1 VYKVAI
7 GTSRTVFA
15 FITVMLL
22 AKTVWAQDTNCPFNP
37 ASYSFEGNEVEQ
49 ARCLMRPVL
58 RGGNLGPQ
66 RELPAILEGL
76 VGQRVAVSKDS
87 LRRYLRA
94 HDIKENDTAGKS
106 EIGGS
111 LDDPLSRANS
121 NDRRAPFARYFVIH
135 DTSTPNLVRDLPDFP
150 HNIND
155 ADWEWRRTR
164 WNNLSLPLYS
174 NSGEAH
180 MYINRVG
187 QSVTPQKRTFAT
199 PWRATQF
206 ESNALHGTRLRGL
219 FLHIEN
225 IQPRRCNPTV
235 TTCCRTCVIRGKR
248 QMCCNDAVAPE
259 PGFSEAQLSRLA
271 LVYVAASVRRGTW
284 LIPVFHCVL
293 DTHPGI
299 PRSKRHDDPQNFD
312 VQAWADSLQRLL
324 TELEK

>member
-1 VYKVAI
+1 
-7 GTSRTVFA
+7 
-15 FITVMLL
+15 
-22 AKTVWAQDTNCPFNP
+22 
-37 ASYSFEGNEVEQ
+37 
-49 ARCLMRPVL
+49 MRRVL
-58 RGGNLGPQ
+58 KGGDLEPQ
-66 RELPAILEGL
+66 RELPALIERL
-76 VGQRVAVSKDS
+76 VGQPVSVSKDS

-94 HDIKENDTAGKS
+94 HGIVENDAAGNT

-111 LDDPLSRANS
+111 LDAPLSRANS

-150 HNIND
+150 REIND
-155 ADWEWRRTR
+155 AAWVWRGTR
-164 WNNLSLPLYS
+164 WNDLNLPLYR

-187 QSVTPQKRTFAT
+187 QSVAPQRRTFAT
-199 PWRATQF
+199 PWRATRF

-225 IQPRRCNPTV
+225 IQPRLCDPAV
-235 TTCCRTCVIRGKR
+235 GTCCRTCVIRGEPR
-248 QMCCNDAVAPE
+248 TCCNDAVAPK
-259 PGFSEAQLSRLA
+259 PGFSEAQLNRLA

-293 DTHPGI
+293 DTHPRI
-299 PRSKRHDDPQNFD
+299 PTGQRHDDPQNFD

-324 TELEK
+324 TEFER

>member
-1 VYKVAI
+1 MF
-7 GTSRTVFA
+7 S
-15 FITVMLL
+15 FITVLFV
-22 AKTVWAQDTNCPFNP
+22 AGTVWAQDANCPFN
-37 ASYSFEGNEVEQ
+37 AATYSFEGTDVEQ

-66 RELPAILEGL
+66 RELPALLEKL
-76 VGQRVAVSKDS
+76 VGQPVTVSKDS
-87 LRRYLRA
+87 LRQYLKA
-94 HDIKENDTAGKS
+94 HGIRENDPSRMS

-121 NDRRAPFARYFVIH
+121 NDQRAPFARYFVIH
-135 DTSTPNLVRDLPDFP
+135 DTSTPNLVRDVADFP
-150 HNIND
+150 PNISD

-164 WNNLSLPLYS
+164 WNDLSLPMYS

-180 MYINRVG
+180 LYINRVG
-187 QSVTPQKRTFAT
+187 QSVAPQRRTFAT
-199 PWRATQF
+199 PWRATRF
-206 ESNALHGTRLRGL
+206 ESDALHGTRLRGL

-235 TTCCRTCVIRGKR
+235 KTCCRTCIIKGRK
-248 QMCCNDAVAPE
+248 QTCCNDAIAPE
-259 PGFSEAQLSRLA
+259 PGFSEEQLSRLA

-293 DTHPGI
+293 DTHPRI
-299 PRSKRHDDPQNFD
+299 PSDERHDDPQNFD

>member
-1 VYKVAI
+1 MTTAAAP
-7 GTSRTVFA
+7 SR
-15 FITVMLL
+15 
-22 AKTVWAQDTNCPFNP
+22 AQDPNCPFDP
-37 ASYSFEGNEVEQ
+37 ATYSFAGTDVEQ
-49 ARCLMRPVL
+49 ARCLMRRVL
-58 RGGNLGPQ
+58 KGGDLEPQ
-66 RELPAILEGL
+66 RELPALIERL
-76 VGQRVAVSKDS
+76 VGQPVSVSKDS

-94 HDIKENDTAGKS
+94 HGIVENDAAGNT

-111 LDDPLSRANS
+111 LDAPLSRANS

-150 HNIND
+150 REIND
-155 ADWEWRRTR
+155 AAWVWRGTR
-164 WNNLSLPLYS
+164 WNDLNLPLYR

-187 QSVTPQKRTFAT
+187 QSVAPQRRTFAT
-199 PWRATQF
+199 PWRATRF

-225 IQPRRCNPTV
+225 IQPRLCDPAV
-235 TTCCRTCVIRGKR
+235 GTCCRTCVIRGEPR
-248 QMCCNDAVAPE
+248 TCCNDAVAPK
-259 PGFSEAQLSRLA
+259 PGFSEAQLNRLA

-293 DTHPGI
+293 DTHPRI
-299 PRSKRHDDPQNFD
+299 PTGQRHDDPQNFD

-324 TELEK
+324 TEFER